1 VARARDVG
9 ARVVAD
15 VTQMAGAAPVTM
27 TQWGVDALVCSGY
40 KWLSAPSGVAL
51 LAMTEDLAAATP
63 VIVGWKGS
71 ATPFDFTPQELSL
84 AADARRFELSTMS
97 YSAAVGLLT
106 SIKLLTGIGLTAI
119 SEHARRLAADLAEQT
134 APLGWAPYR
143 APGERSASGHI
154 VSLRHPAAAADQV
167 QAALASQ
174 HNISTSSRAGG
185 IRVSLHAYN
194 SSDDIRALAH
204 ALASVTPRS
213 AASALRLALPAS
225 AARRRYAS
233 VSWPGSQPGNSAE
246 EIFGAASRTVRSC
259 WWTVSMTWVACRAS
273 GRWAIRRRSLFF
285 AAGGRLWPGRCW

>member
-1 VARARDVG
+1 
-9 ARVVAD
+9 
-15 VTQMAGAAPVTM
+15 M

-40 KWLSAPSGVAL
+40 KWLSAPPGVAL
-51 LAMTEDLAAATP
+51 LAVTENLAAATP

-97 YSAAVGLLT
+97 YSAAMGLLT

-119 SEHARRLAADLAEQT
+119 SEHASQLAADLAEQT

-143 APGERSASGHI
+143 APGDRSASGHI
-154 VSLRHPAAAADQV
+154 VSLSHPAATADQV

-174 HNISTSSRAGG
+174 HQIHTSSRAGG

-204 ALASVTPRS
+204 ALASVAPR
-213 AASALRLALPAS
+213 
-225 AARRRYAS
+225 
-233 VSWPGSQPGNSAE
+233 
-246 EIFGAASRTVRSC
+246 
-259 WWTVSMTWVACRAS
+259 
-273 GRWAIRRRSLFF
+273 
-285 AAGGRLWPGRCW
+285 